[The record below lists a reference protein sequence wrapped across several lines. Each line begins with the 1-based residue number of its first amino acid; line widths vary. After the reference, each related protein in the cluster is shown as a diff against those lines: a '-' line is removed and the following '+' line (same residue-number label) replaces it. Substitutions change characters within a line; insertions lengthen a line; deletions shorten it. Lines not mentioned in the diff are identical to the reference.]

1 MVLSAIA
8 EYAVIA
14 IQNAALYAAI
24 VQERNKLETILT
36 DIQDGV
42 IVLDQDQRLV
52 LVNNAVRLAFEFKDQ
67 ALTGRP
73 FVDVFG
79 DADMAQLVDKA
90 GKSLSNQMELNTPD
104 GRIFSAHISP
114 IPKVG
119 AVITLHDITNLKK
132 LDRIKSD
139 FVATVSHDLRS
150 PLTAILG
157 YVELIERAGPITDR
171 QRDFIRRVHVNVHN
185 ITRLMDDLLYLGH
198 IESGF
203 DSNKE
208 SVSIGQLIQFS
219 LDGFTRQLAE
229 KKLAVRCDLPDQVP
243 PLLANPVQIRQ
254 MLDKMLDN
262 SIKYTPAGGQITIQA
277 RVEQDQVIL
286 ELQDSGSGISALDM
300 PYIFDK
306 FYRGSQAMNTA
317 NGTGLG
323 LAIVKSI
330 VESHRGRIWVE
341 SPPEMGTTFTL
352 VLPLGEV

>member
-1 MVLSAIA
+1 M
-8 EYAVIA
+8 
-14 IQNAALYAAI
+14 
-24 VQERNKLETILT
+24 T
-36 DIQDGV
+36 
-42 IVLDQDQRLV
+42 
-52 LVNNAVRLAFEFKDQ
+52 
-67 ALTGRP
+67 
-73 FVDVFG
+73 
-79 DADMAQLVDKA
+79 QLVEKA
-90 GKSLSNQMELNTPD
+90 GERLSNQVELNTPD
-104 GRIFSAHISP
+104 GRVFSARISP

-119 AVITLHDITNLKK
+119 AAITLHDITNLKK
-132 LDRIKSD
+132 LDQIKSD

-185 ITRLMDDLLYLGH
+185 ITRLMDDLLHLGH

-208 SVSIGQLIQFS
+208 CVSIVQLIQYA

-229 KKLAVRCDLPDQVP
+229 KKLVVRCNLPDQSP

-262 SIKYTPAGGQITIQA
+262 SIKYTPQCGEITIQA
-277 RVEQDQVIL
+277 RVEQDQAIL
-286 ELQDSGSGISALDM
+286 ELHDSGAGISALDM

-306 FYRGSQAMNTA
+306 FYRGSQAMNAA

-330 VESHRGRIWVE
+330 VETHHGRIWVD
-341 SPPEMGTTFTL
+341 SPPQQGTTFTV